1 MTNKAL
7 KRGFLMIAGILS
19 VIIIVLTQS
28 YYQPVKAFEKKSKT
42 EHAASAS
49 DEEGQTFVNAPSD
62 MVPNGS
68 SVAVNETPSI
78 APEKIDR
85 AEESKSVSVV
95 VKKVVGTFLKTLFRV
110 VIAPN
115 AP

>member
-19 VIIIVLTQS
+19 VVIIVLTQS
-28 YYQPVKAFEKKSKT
+28 YYQPIKAFEKKSKT
-42 EHAASAS
+42 EHAAN
-49 DEEGQTFVNAPSD
+49 EEERQAFVNAPPD

-68 SVAVNETPSI
+68 SVVVNETPVI

-85 AEESKSVSVV
+85 AEESKNISIVV
-95 VKKVVGTFLKTLFRV
+95 RKVVGTFFKTLFRV
-110 VIAPN
+110 LIAPN